1 LKEGLAI
8 PGMKTEGSALTKE
21 FPLLRAEE
29 QALNKTVG
37 ASGLNGTSKTPDNVT
52 ELQPKTGLGGATGT
66 QAGTPRAGSFGLP
79 QNRMPSFAELGGAIG
94 QMFKFVSGLGRKR
107 EALGLIPGKVTQPNA
122 LLAKQGLG
130 LTQKNRADILLKQHE
145 SAMLSGDEDKAGVIM
160 AELDKIL
167 NPAGTEQ
174 SDIEEILKR

>member
-1 LKEGLAI
+1 VVLKEGLAI

-29 QALNKTVG
+29 QALSKSAK
-37 ASGLNGTSKTPDNVT
+37 ASGLNGTSEIVKPDNVT
-52 ELQPKTGLGGATGT
+52 ELKAKTGLGGAT
-66 QAGTPRAGSFGLP
+66 GTPRAGSFGLP
-79 QNRMPSFAELGGAIG
+79 SDRMPSFAELGGAIG

-145 SAMLSGDEDKAGVIM
+145 AALLSGDEDKAANIE

-174 SDIEEILKR
+174 SDIEEILK